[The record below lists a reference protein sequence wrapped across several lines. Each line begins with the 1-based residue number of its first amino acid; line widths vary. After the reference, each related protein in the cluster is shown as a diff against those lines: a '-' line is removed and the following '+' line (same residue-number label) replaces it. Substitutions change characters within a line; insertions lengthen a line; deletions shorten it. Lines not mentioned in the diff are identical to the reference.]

1 MSEQCIIC
9 TKYLMNAINNESYA
23 VMLEDMIETMTY
35 HVYGTM
41 NYVKP
46 IVHTFLYRF
55 FQFKKVLDRDC

>member
-1 MSEQCIIC
+1 
-9 TKYLMNAINNESYA
+9 MNAINNESYT